1 MQHIPVSGI
10 QHSKESRAVLHVV
23 NRYHVKRKQEG
34 KPKCVYEHEVPLGGV
49 SSIMLISQKPTGKI
63 EGEVA

>member
-1 MQHIPVSGI
+1 MKSQCIY
-10 QHSKESRAVLHVV
+10 QD
-23 NRYHVKRKQEG
+23 
-34 KPKCVYEHEVPLGGV
+34 EVPLGGV